1 MIQISKPFLTDKEI
15 DAAVEVLKSGNL
27 SQGPKVKEFE
37 ENFAKFCGAKY
48 AIAVNNGTAALHCI
62 LFALGI
68 KSGDEV
74 ITTPFTFV
82 ASANSIIMAGAK
94 PIFADISEE
103 DFNIDPK
110 SIETRI
116 TDKTKGIMP
125 VNLYGQIYNVE
136 AITEIARKH
145 NLKIV
150 EDACQS
156 IAAEYQ
162 GKKSGLF
169 GDAAAFSLY
178 ATKNITA
185 GIGGMITTNDEEVMR
200 LCKLYRHHGQDENT
214 QYDYIIFG
222 YNYRMMDA
230 IAVIGN
236 EQLKRVDELT
246 EAREKNARRLMESLA
261 GIPGIVLPE
270 VKEGYKHVW
279 HQFTLRITSKY
290 KMSRDEFIEKL
301 KEKDIQCKIY
311 YPKPLHL
318 YPQFYEYGY
327 KAGDC
332 PVAERLALEV
342 VSLPVHPLVTEEEM
356 DHIIETI
363 KNL

>member
-1 MIQISKPFLTDKEI
+1 M
-15 DAAVEVLKSGNL
+15 
-27 SQGPKVKEFE
+27 KEFE
-37 ENFAKFCGAKY
+37 ENFARYCGTKY

-62 LFALGI
+62 LFALGV
-68 KSGDEV
+68 KAGDEV

-82 ASANSIIMAGAK
+82 ASANSIIMAGAR

-103 DFNIDPK
+103 DFNIDPE
-110 SIETRI
+110 SIKKRI
-116 TDKTKGIMP
+116 TSKTKGIMP

-136 AITEIARKH
+136 AITEIAKEH
-145 NLKIV
+145 GLKIV

-156 IAAEYQ
+156 VAAEYK
-162 GKKSGLF
+162 GKKSGIF
-169 GDAAAFSLY
+169 GEAAAFSLY

-185 GIGGMITTNDEEVMR
+185 GIGGMITTNNEEVMR

-214 QYDYIIFG
+214 QYDYIMFG

-246 EAREKNARRLMESLA
+246 EARQKNASKLMDALA
-261 GIPGIVLPE
+261 GISGIILPK
-270 VKEGYKHVW
+270 VKEGYTHVW
-279 HQFTLRITSKY
+279 HQFTLRITPEY
-290 KMSRDEFIEKL
+290 KMSRDEFIQKL
-301 KEKDIQCKIY
+301 AEKDIQCKIY

-327 KAGDC
+327 KEGDC
-332 PVAERLALEV
+332 PVAEKLALEV
-342 VSLPVHPLVTEEEM
+342 VSLPIHPLVTEKDMEY
-356 DHIIETI
+356 IIETI
-363 KNL
+363 KSL